1 MATIMSDLEFTDH
14 GSIWLLAAKTPAG
27 KAWLAENVEDSND
40 VMHWGNNGAIVV
52 EPRYVFDIVDGAE
65 MDGLRVTT

>member
-1 MATIMSDLEFTDH
+1 MSTDLKFTDY
-14 GSIWLLAAKTPAG
+14 GSIWLLVAKTPAG
-27 KAWLAENVEDSND
+27 KAWLDEYVESPGDD
-40 VMHWGNNGAIVV
+40 QPCCWGDALVV

>member
-1 MATIMSDLEFTDH
+1 MSDLEFTDH

-27 KAWLAENVEDSND
+27 KAWLDEYVESPDCN
-40 VMHWGNNGAIVV
+40 HWGGALVV
-52 EPRYVFDIVDGAE
+52 EPRYVFDIVAGAE